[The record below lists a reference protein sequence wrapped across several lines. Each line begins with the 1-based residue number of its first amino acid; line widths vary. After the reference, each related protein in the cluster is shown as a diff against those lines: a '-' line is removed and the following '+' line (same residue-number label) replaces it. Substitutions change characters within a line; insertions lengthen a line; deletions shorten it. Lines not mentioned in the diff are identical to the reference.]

1 MCLGMEEDGAHS
13 RRTFLKVAGSAAAA
27 VSLAGC
33 LGGGNNG
40 GGGGGGGNDGPS
52 GTLVYSRGAPSA
64 TLDPQNSTS
73 GEDAKVINQIYNQL
87 VQFKPGDV
95 SLEAGLAKKYE
106 LSGKT
111 ATLTLREG
119 VKFHN
124 DEEFT
129 AEDFKATFRR
139 FTDPEYEYYPGD
151 TYISGYAAI
160 TLGNWVETVNAKDK
174 YKLEIQLKQK
184 FAPFLRNLAMFASAV
199 LSKKAIE
206 EKNKKLNKEPV
217 GTGPFKLGQ
226 YESNGERI
234 QLEYNDNYWGKGPKV
249 EQVIFST
256 IPENSTRAETLI
268 GGDAHIIDGLGT
280 TASQKVQKA
289 DGVKLNAF
297 EGVNTGY
304 MAFNMERFK
313 PFRKKKVRQAISYAI
328 NTKVIVENIF
338 SGFAVQASQPIPS
351 NMMGYNKD
359 LDPYPHDVEKAKT
372 LLKEAGHG
380 DGISFELATFKN
392 PRSYNPSPLRAAQ
405 QVRSDLSNV
414 GIEIEINQMS
424 FDPFLNYTDS
434 GKHDACFLGWMSDNA
449 DPDNFY
455 YSLLHPGVESP
466 AGQDWVSFDTEGY
479 NTLSVSGWANKE
491 YMKTVEDAQKM
502 LKESERKS
510 LYQKA
515 AKIAHDEAP
524 WVFLDHAKELR
535 GVSNAVSGYVPSAI
549 GGPYLNLV
557 SVGGE

>member
-1 MCLGMEEDGAHS
+1 MEEDGAHS

-40 GGGGGGGNDGPS
+40 GGGGGNDGPS
-52 GTLVYSRGAPSA
+52 GTLVYSRGAPSG

-124 DEEFT
+124 GEEFT

-151 TYISGYAAI
+151 TYISGYGAF
-160 TLGNWVETVNAKDK
+160 TLGDWVEAVNVKDK
-174 YKLEIQLKQK
+174 YNLEIKLKQK

-249 EQVIFST
+249 EQVVFST

-280 TASQKVQKA
+280 TASQKIQKA
-289 DGVKLNAF
+289 DGVELNTF
-297 EGVNTGY
+297 EGLNVGY

-380 DGISFELATFKN
+380 DGISFELSTFKN
-392 PRSYNPSPLRAAQ
+392 PRPYNPSPLRAAQ

-434 GKHDACFLGWMSDNA
+434 GKHDACFLGWNSDNA

-466 AGQDWVSFDTEGY
+466 DGQDWVSFNTEGY

-491 YMKTVEDAQKM
+491 FMTTVEDAQKV
-502 LKESERKS
+502 LKEGERKS

-515 AKIAHDEAP
+515 AKITYDEAP

-535 GVSNAVSGYVPSAI
+535 GISNAVSGYVPAAI
-549 GGPYLNLV
+549 GGPYLNLI
-557 SVGGE
+557 SVE

>member
-1 MCLGMEEDGAHS
+1 MEEDGAHS

>member
-1 MCLGMEEDGAHS
+1 MEEDGAHS

-40 GGGGGGGNDGPS
+40 GGGGGGSDGPS

-106 LSGKT
+106 LNGKT

-151 TYISGYAAI
+151 TYISGYGAF
-160 TLGNWVETVNAKDK
+160 TLGDWVEAVNVKDK
-174 YKLEIQLKQK
+174 YNLEIKLKQK

-226 YESNGERI
+226 YKSNGERI

-249 EQVIFST
+249 EQVVFST

-268 GGDAHIIDGLGT
+268 SGDAHIIDGLGT
-280 TASQKVQKA
+280 TASQKVKKA
-289 DGVKLNAF
+289 DGVELNTF
-297 EGVNTGY
+297 EGLNVGY

-380 DGISFELATFKN
+380 DGISFELSTFKN
-392 PRSYNPSPLRAAQ
+392 PRPYNPSPLRAAQ

-434 GKHDACFLGWMSDNA
+434 GKHDACFLGWNSDNA

-466 AGQDWVSFDTEGY
+466 DGQDWVSFNTEGY

-491 YMKTVEDAQKM
+491 FMKTVEDAQKV
-502 LKESERKS
+502 LKEGERKS

-515 AKIAHDEAP
+515 AKITYDEAP

-535 GVSNAVSGYVPSAI
+535 GISNAVSGYVPAAI
-549 GGPYLNLV
+549 GGPYLNLI
-557 SVGGE
+557 SVE